1 MAPVSPIG
9 AAGSR
14 APPSRAK
21 AAKLGEQP
29 TLAAHTCKHN
39 PLSGSCGAGV
49 SDPTGSDAMSNVL
62 DYRRYR
68 ARVEFDAEDGLFFG
82 RIAGIR
88 DGVGF
93 HADSVPA
100 LVEAF
105 HQAVDDYIETCASL
119 GKTPE
124 RPFSGKLMLRLDP
137 VVHAKSVEAAELAG
151 KSLNQWTEDVL
162 RRATA

>member
-1 MAPVSPIG
+1 
-9 AAGSR
+9 
-14 APPSRAK
+14 
-21 AAKLGEQP
+21 
-29 TLAAHTCKHN
+29 
-39 PLSGSCGAGV
+39 
-49 SDPTGSDAMSNVL
+49 MSNIL

-68 ARVEFDAEDGLFFG
+68 ARVDFDAEDGLFFG

>member
-1 MAPVSPIG
+1 
-9 AAGSR
+9 
-14 APPSRAK
+14 
-21 AAKLGEQP
+21 
-29 TLAAHTCKHN
+29 
-39 PLSGSCGAGV
+39 
-49 SDPTGSDAMSNVL
+49 MSNIL
-62 DYRRYR
+62 DYRKYR

-88 DGVGF
+88 DGVTF
-93 HADSVPA
+93 HADTVPA

-105 HQAVDDYIETCASL
+105 HDAVDDYMETCAKL

-137 VVHAKSVEAAELAG
+137 AVHARSVEAAELAG